1 VNLAVNPAATLAAD
15 LSGIPDLT
23 MQGDADLY
31 ADLYADARPGSPA
44 GAEAA
49 ARTPTV
55 GRLAGL
61 VRQVAGRP
69 AHWWHLVHFD
79 GVPAPVPVPVP
90 GAERC
95 ELWLSAWPPG
105 HRADRRADVLAVLAG
120 ELAERTITPQGVAER
135 VLRANRVRV
144 YGGGRPRELV
154 NPGPSYAISL
164 HATAG

>member
-1 VNLAVNPAATLAAD
+1 VNLAANLAVD

-31 ADLYADARPGSPA
+31 AGLSADTYARPGSPA
-44 GAEAA
+44 GAQAP

-61 VRQVAGRP
+61 VRQVARRP
-69 AHWWHLVHFD
+69 ADWWHLVCFD
-79 GVPAPVPVPVP
+79 GAPSPVPLPTP
-90 GAERC
+90 ERC
-95 ELWLSAWPPG
+95 ELWLSTWPPG
-105 HRADRRADVLAVLAG
+105 HRAERRADVLTVLAG
-120 ELAERTITPQGVAER
+120 ELTEPTITPLGVAER
-135 VLRANRVRV
+135 TLRANRVRV

-164 HATAG
+164 HATVG